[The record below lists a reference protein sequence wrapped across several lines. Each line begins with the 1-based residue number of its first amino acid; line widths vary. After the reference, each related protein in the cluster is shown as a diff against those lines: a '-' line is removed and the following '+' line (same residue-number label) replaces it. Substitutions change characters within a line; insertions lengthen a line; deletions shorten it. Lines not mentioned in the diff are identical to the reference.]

1 MYYLATIKSSLLR
14 ESNLSHPTKKL
25 GEGRW
30 EGALP
35 LITLLTIHWSSF
47 GHVFFIQLAIL
58 LHCCIVVHNKI
69 IITIR

>member
-35 LITLLTIHWSSF
+35 LQSSITLLTIYRSSF
-47 GHVFFIQLAIL
+47 SHVFFIQLAI

-69 IITIR
+69 IS